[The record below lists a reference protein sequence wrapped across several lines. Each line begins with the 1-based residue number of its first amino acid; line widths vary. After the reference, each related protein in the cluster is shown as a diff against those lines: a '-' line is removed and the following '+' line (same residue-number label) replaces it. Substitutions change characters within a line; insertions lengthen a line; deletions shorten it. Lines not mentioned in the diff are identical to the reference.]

1 MNKKIKLIVGI
12 ILFFIVISNYLVCS
26 YAFSIDSANI
36 KREHVVE
43 HHLRYWDDEL
53 NTSKYAGATLVT
65 YTDPNGNKYP
75 AYCLNKELPGVG
87 VTEGEYENYDVD
99 ISEVISNN
107 QIWRVIK
114 NGYPYKSPSQMGV
127 ETEDDAF
134 LATKYAVYCILYNI
148 NPETY
153 FISMDDTER
162 GGCDERGDKTKNAI
176 VNLVNNARN
185 GSEVY
190 KKGTLSITKSEVK
203 EDDLDKN
210 YISCIYTISSNVSI
224 KDYSVYVLDKMP
236 DGTLITDINNNQ
248 KTNFNSGEKFKVL
261 IPKTSIGTIWNKDGL
276 TWHSQNIKFSIK
288 VQANLKTYP
297 ILYAVSKISGTQNYA
312 LSGEIYELEE
322 EFSSFEYTTKGG
334 EVKVKKTTSD
344 KNYWTEDEKNGAVPN
359 AKYELKRLD
368 TDTVIKVLET
378 NSEGKFN
385 FTGLPKGKYSLQE
398 IEAPLYYK
406 KDENVY
412 KFEITEELQVVNYSL
427 EDMPII
433 CGFFNIEK
441 TSNGKNTVMNKED
454 GETLQGAKYEIKDKY
469 GKYVY
474 TGITDEDGKFIEDLK
489 LEPGEYVI
497 YEIEA
502 PEGYIL
508 DKTKY
513 SFEISETNG
522 ERTVIKLKDDVISFK
537 KEEPK
542 EEKPSKEN
550 YAPKLPKTGF

>member
-1 MNKKIKLIVGI
+1 MNKKIKLVIGI
-12 ILFFIVISNYLVCS
+12 ILFFIVISNFLTCS

-43 HHLRYWDDEL
+43 HHLRYWDEAE
-53 NTSKYAGATLVT
+53 NISKYAGATLVE
-65 YTDPNGNKYP
+65 YTSPDGNKYP

-87 VTEGEYENYDVD
+87 VTSGEYENYDVD

-114 NGYPYKSPSQMGV
+114 NGYPYNSPSQMGV

-153 FISMDDTER
+153 FISMDDIER

-185 GSEVY
+185 GSETY
-190 KKGTLSITKSEVK
+190 KKGIVTITKSEVK

-210 YISCIYTISSNVSI
+210 YISSIYTVNSNVYI
-224 KDYSVYVLDKMP
+224 KDYTVYVLDKMP
-236 DGTLITDINNNQ
+236 EGTLIADISNNQ
-248 KTNFNSGEKFKVL
+248 KTSFSSGEKFKVL
-261 IPKTSIGTIWNKDGL
+261 IPKTSIGTIWNEDGT
-276 TWHSQNIKFSIK
+276 TWHSQSIKFNIK

-297 ILYAVSKISGTQNYA
+297 ILYAVSKIPGTQNYA
-312 LSGEIYELEE
+312 LSGESYELEE
-322 EFSSFEYTTKGG
+322 ENTNFEYTTKGG
-334 EVKVKKTTSD
+334 EVKVIKTTTD
-344 KNYWTEDEKNGAVPN
+344 TNYWTENEKNGAVPN
-359 AKYELKRLD
+359 AKYELRRLD
-368 TDTVIKVLET
+368 TNQVVNVLET

-398 IEAPLYYK
+398 IEAPLYYE

-412 KFEITEELQVVNYSL
+412 NFEITEELQIINYNL
-427 EDMPII
+427 EDTPQI

-441 TSNGKNTVMNKED
+441 TSNGKNTAMNKED
-454 GETLQGAKYEIKDKY
+454 GDKLQGAKYEIKDKY

-474 TGITDEDGKFIEDLK
+474 TGITDEDGNFIEDLK

-502 PEGYIL
+502 PQGYIL

-513 SFEISETNG
+513 NFTISEENG
-522 ERTVIKLKDDVISFK
+522 KRVVIKLKDDALSYK
-537 KEEPK
+537 KEKPK
-542 EEKPSKEN
+542 EEKPAKEN